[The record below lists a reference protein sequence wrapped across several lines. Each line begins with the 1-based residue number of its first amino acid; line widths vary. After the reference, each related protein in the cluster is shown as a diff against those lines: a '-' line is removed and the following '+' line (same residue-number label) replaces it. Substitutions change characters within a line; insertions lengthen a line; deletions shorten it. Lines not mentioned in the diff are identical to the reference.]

1 MKDQE
6 LAYLIALSQYPKFG
20 PRRLQKLLA
29 FFSSPEIAF
38 QADKQA
44 LMTAGIPGKIAEGF
58 CFLRND
64 IHPNQLLERLHQA
77 GVKPVTFADDN
88 YPDLL
93 KHIFDPPIILY
104 VQGKITKQPGIGIVG
119 SRKASL
125 YGKQMAQEFAS
136 ALARAGQVV
145 ISGLA
150 YGIDEA
156 AHQATVDAGGVTIG
170 VLAHGHEQMTSRARY
185 LAQKMLEQG
194 GAIISEFFPDI
205 PAQRHHFPIRNR
217 IISGMSHSLLVVEA
231 GLKSGSLITAKS
243 ALEQGRDVYAIP
255 GPITSATSHGTN
267 QLIKDG
273 ALVTTSPQD
282 LCEALNLSHPP
293 QPERAPVET
302 EEEAKLL
309 DHLSKQPVHI
319 NELCRLLDCPSPALA
334 STLAQLELK
343 GRAKQIGGM
352 YYVLI

>member
-1 MKDQE
+1 MKTDE

-20 PRRLQKLLA
+20 ARRLQKLLA
-29 FFSSPEIAF
+29 FFSSPKIAF
-38 QADKQA
+38 HADKQA

-64 IHPNQLLERLHQA
+64 IHPEQLLDRLDKA
-77 GVKPVTFADDN
+77 GVKPITFADEN

-93 KHIFDPPIILY
+93 KHIFDPPVVLY

-119 SRKASL
+119 SRKASF
-125 YGKQMAQEFAS
+125 YGKQMAQEFSS
-136 ALARAGQVV
+136 ALAQAGQVV

-156 AHQATVDAGGVTIG
+156 AHQGTVDAGGVTIG
-170 VLAHGHEQMTSRARY
+170 VLAHGHEQMTSRTRY
-185 LAQKMLEQG
+185 LSQKMLETG
-194 GAIISEFFPDI
+194 GAIISEFFPNI

-255 GPITSATSHGTN
+255 GPITSETSHGTN

-273 ALVTTSPQD
+273 ALVALSPQD
-282 LCEALNLSHPP
+282 LCEALNLTHPP
-293 QPERAPVET
+293 QPERGPIET
-302 EEEAKLL
+302 EEEAQLL
-309 DHLSKQPVHI
+309 DYLSKQPIHI
-319 NELCRLLDCPSPALA
+319 NELCRLLELPTHALA
-334 STLAQLELK
+334 STLALLELK
-343 GRAKQIGGM
+343 GRTKQIGGM